1 MGSLIVFFTCNR
13 LYNKMANFVK
23 MFVILICLT
32 GALSASILA
41 VTPRDKARQLNSIID
56 KRKEIPD
63 LPNGVREFITLK
75 NYLNHNMAER
85 VTLKDMTEAMVS
97 GITSAFLGKS
107 VAISGVATV
116 LRMVIGWMA
125 ALIPADLV
133 TWVLGRDLVV
143 ADVLLMETMI
153 EDVVKVYSMWSR

>member
-1 MGSLIVFFTCNR
+1 MGNIRTR
-13 LYNKMANFVK
+13 YQLYNKMVK
-23 MFVILICLT
+23 IVKVFVILICLT

-56 KRKEIPD
+56 KRKDIPE

-75 NYLNHNMAER
+75 NCLNHNMDER

-97 GITSAFLGKS
+97 GITTAFLGKS

-116 LRMVIGWMA
+116 LQMFIGWMA

-133 TWVLGRDLVV
+133 TWTLGRDLVV

>member
-1 MGSLIVFFTCNR
+1 MGNISQH
-13 LYNKMANFVK
+13 YMYKKMANFVK

-75 NYLNHNMAER
+75 
-85 VTLKDMTEAMVS
+85 DMTEAMVS

-116 LRMVIGWMA
+116 LQMVIGWMA

>member
-1 MGSLIVFFTCNR
+1 M
-13 LYNKMANFVK
+13 YQKMANFVK

-63 LPNGVREFITLK
+63 LPNGV
-75 NYLNHNMAER
+75 
-85 VTLKDMTEAMVS
+85 
-97 GITSAFLGKS
+97 
-107 VAISGVATV
+107 ATV
-116 LRMVIGWMA
+116 LQMVIGWMA